1 MQFKKSSGPPGLS
14 GRFMMLWAGDFYA
27 NIASGLTAF
36 ALGIFMFEMTGK
48 AASVALTTLFA
59 FLPAMLLNPLAGVL
73 ADRFDRRLLM
83 ILGDGFSALGLV
95 YILLCMMTGRIHE
108 WQVYLGVGTSS
119 CFVALLEPSYKAT
132 ITDLLTKE
140 QFAKASGLVQT
151 AGSAKFLLSPL
162 IAGLLLTITDIRTI
176 LIIDISTIAVT
187 LPITM
192 FVKNQIVSNR
202 IASPKTG
209 RGKQGFFSELAE
221 GWRTISANQG
231 LLWMIILISTVTFY
245 VGFLQTLFTPMMLA
259 ISDVKTLGI
268 VESVSA
274 AGMLAGG
281 LVLGIFTVT
290 RKYVTQLVA
299 GLVFAGLFIALFGV
313 TVNIFVIAVCG
324 FLFFMSLP
332 FANTSAE
339 VLIRANI
346 PGEKQGRAWGLIGAL
361 SQFGYAAA
369 YAVSGVLADQ
379 VFNPLLRKNG
389 ALASSIGRI
398 IGIGEGR
405 GLALMLV
412 VSGALLVVS
421 AIIMGKI
428 PSIRALEEALTI

>member
-1 MQFKKSSGPPGLS
+1 
-14 GRFMMLWAGDFYA
+14 
-27 NIASGLTAF
+27 
-36 ALGIFMFEMTGK
+36 
-48 AASVALTTLFA
+48 
-59 FLPAMLLNPLAGVL
+59 LAGVL

-108 WQVYLGVGTSS
+108 WQVCLGVGTSS

-162 IAGLLLTITDIRTI
+162 IAGFLLTITDIRTI

-209 RGKQGFFSELAE
+209 RGKQGFFRELTE
-221 GWRTISANQG
+221 GWRTIA
-231 LLWMIILISTVTFY
+231 
-245 VGFLQTLFTPMMLA
+245 
-259 ISDVKTLGI
+259 
-268 VESVSA
+268 
-274 AGMLAGG
+274 
-281 LVLGIFTVT
+281 
-290 RKYVTQLVA
+290 
-299 GLVFAGLFIALFGV
+299 
-313 TVNIFVIAVCG
+313 
-324 FLFFMSLP
+324 
-332 FANTSAE
+332 
-339 VLIRANI
+339 
-346 PGEKQGRAWGLIGAL
+346 AL

-398 IGIGEGR
+398 IGVGERR
-405 GLALMLV
+405 GIALMLV
-412 VSGALLVVS
+412 VSGALLVV
-421 AIIMGKI
+421 AAVIMGKI